1 MAITFV
7 EERKKQKKLLIIF
20 GFLIAITVVILA
32 QWLLKRIPLSF
43 MTGGQ
48 IPPTFKKIEI
58 DLTILESNNLKDLEP
73 FEEIKPFEG
82 KIGRENPFLP
92 ER

>member
-7 EERKKQKKLLIIF
+7 EERKKQKKLLLVF
-20 GFLIAITVVILA
+20 GFVVAITVVVLV
-32 QWLLKRIPLSF
+32 QGLVKRIPPSPI
-43 MTGGQ
+43 TGRE
-48 IPPTFKKIEI
+48 IIPTFKKIEI
-58 DLTILESNNLKDLEP
+58 DFTILENNNLKDLEP

-92 ER
+92 Y

>member
-20 GFLIAITVVILA
+20 GFLIAITVVVLA
-32 QWLLKRIPLSF
+32 QGLLKRIPFSP
-43 MTGGQ
+43 MTDGE
-48 IPPTFKKIEI
+48 ISPTFKKIEI
-58 DLTILESNNLKDLEP
+58 DFTLLENNNLKDLEP

-92 ER
+92 Y

>member
-32 QWLLKRIPLSF
+32 QWLLRRIPLSF
-43 MTGGQ
+43 TTGGQ
-48 IPPTFKKIEI
+48 ISPTFKKIEI
-58 DLTILESNNLKDLEP
+58 DFTILDNLKDLEA

-92 ER
+92 Y

>member
-7 EERKKQKKLLIIF
+7 EERKKQKKLLLVF
-20 GFLIAITVVILA
+20 GFVVAITVTVLA
-32 QWLLKRIPLSF
+32 QGLLKRIPFSP
-43 MTGGQ
+43 MTDGE
-48 IPPTFKKIEI
+48 ISPTFKKIEI
-58 DLTILESNNLKDLEP
+58 DFTLLESNNLKDLEP

-92 ER
+92 Y